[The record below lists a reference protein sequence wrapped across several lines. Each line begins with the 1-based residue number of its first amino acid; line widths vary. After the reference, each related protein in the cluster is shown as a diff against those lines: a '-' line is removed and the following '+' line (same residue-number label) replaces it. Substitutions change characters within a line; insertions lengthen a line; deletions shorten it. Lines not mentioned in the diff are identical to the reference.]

1 MNRKALWVIGSI
13 VGTILFFGGLYY
25 NTVSFNSYRVEVCME
40 FRGRTDCRT
49 AQGASEEA
57 ALRTAI
63 DNACALISSGMTD
76 SMACTSSRP
85 KSVRWLSRK

>member
-1 MNRKALWVIGSI
+1 MNRKLLWTIGSLL
-13 VGTILFFGGLYY
+13 GAILFFAALYY

-76 SMACTSSRP
+76 SMAFTSSQP